1 MGGLRRLFQGFFCNI
16 LGLLLCFLIV
26 TAEANTS
33 LSLFD
38 FYDEKA
44 LDGFNTERIGGISKE
59 ECATR
64 CLMGTSTVPLG
75 TCLSFDFDNNGSGA
89 CILSIANL
97 YTPGATLATSSPVT
111 RFDYYHRKEG
121 SMFEKYDNQAL
132 SGFNNQ
138 AIGGSS
144 PGDCA
149 LKCLQGTTSVPSGDC
164 KSFDYDRSRN
174 LCVLS
179 TDSKDTQPSALG
191 PNTNNDY
198 YHRKNPCSDGPCQ
211 NGGVCTYSGYD
222 SFSCACT
229 AGWTRNTCE
238 TDIDECT
245 TGAHNCDQHATCSN
259 APGSFSCTC
268 NQGYHGTGT
277 TCEVSVP
284 PAVTQHPQNQ
294 TVTLDQSATFTCVI
308 GGDPTPS
315 VTWYKDSAEISTGGR
330 FNLGETTDDLQNT
343 VTSTVTISGI
353 QRGDNGQYT
362 CKGTNSAGTES
373 SEAASL
379 IVQER
384 PDDISVEVTP
394 LTFTALHVRWTVG
407 VTGNLHVNQSEVS
420 YRRSPDESWSE
431 AVVITHE
438 SIGSGGHPIGTQYT
452 LEGLSPSAQY
462 TVQIRARNSIGWS
475 DPSFGTGTTL
485 DAPPGPPSALRQTAV
500 THESVSLTWQPPPQA
515 GVITGYTIQYGPT
528 SDCTEAQL
536 TRMVNSS
543 GTATSYDVQNLTAYS
558 VYTFRVRGHTS
569 GGPGNYS
576 DCITTRTAEFYPTQ
590 PLSVEFADAN
600 SCNCDASGQNRTIM
614 LQVRWRRPQTIN
626 GELQGYT
633 LRLYHGN
640 QVIYVTN
647 TSTALPGTQLE
658 HVISGN
664 DAGELQPVQNYSV
677 TVSAFNN
684 VYRGADSDP
693 AQAQTSDG
701 CPSAPIITTHTQ
713 DGMCGIDWT
722 PPLKST
728 GDITG
733 YLVTTTATQLNSGS
747 VSVAEAEP
755 VGSTD
760 VQNLTWTSSLDV
772 FPPNSLISV
781 TVRAKTCAAGASSE
795 ERTCRVE
802 RVDPPASIPVVNTLD
817 TNPTSTTFT
826 MTLPDISSRNG
837 PISCYH
843 VIVVPMESGESL
855 QQLSTR
861 MGGPDVILT
870 PDAPL
875 PGRTTPYIALAF
887 SGNNYVSGD
896 VTIGN
901 GEACTDPCCQFA
913 AVEGAQLP
921 GNKQLSPGSSYTAT
935 VRAYV
940 SSGGRRKRATSR
952 TQKSSAY
959 ITPVTTSGISG
970 NQEQGSSVGG
980 IVGGILAVV
989 VVISAAVVGLVFYRR
1004 RQAAKENDLVPPPLP
1019 PRWHAGDEDELGVI
1033 GPANLDD
1040 EVTVAKPKPL
1050 LSVKRRKFS
1059 SKKDLDFRQP
1069 IPIEK
1074 LEREFN
1080 RRRANDDQLFTQEY
1094 KALPAPFGREYAEA
1108 YYNQENASRNRF
1120 RNIIAYDNG
1129 LVTLTPIE
1137 GVAGSGYI
1145 HASYIDGYREERKY
1159 IAAQGPMDNTVDD
1172 FWRMIWETGST
1183 AIVMVTNLEEKGKKK
1198 CSQYWPDSGEK
1209 LYAADSE
1216 DGGITVTLAE
1226 TVPMVDYVT
1235 RVLLI
1240 RKAEMKSRK
1249 VTQFHFTGWP
1259 DFGLPRSPMGL
1270 LKFRKTVKSA
1280 LTPNCRPIVVH
1291 CSAGVGRTGTFITV
1305 DAMLD
1310 MIKEEQKVD
1319 VFGFVSEMRQNR
1331 SNMVQTAAQYVFI
1344 FKALLE
1350 QHMYGDTEAEV
1361 SNIHRYMQNLKTID
1375 LETGKTGIETEF
1387 QKLIRIPI
1395 DKANMRN
1402 GNLPENVSKNR
1413 LLQVLPYDTSRVI
1426 LQHKPGVKGA
1436 DYINASFIDG
1446 YCQKDAYIA
1455 TQGPLDRTVE
1465 DFWRMVWEW
1474 NSCSIVMITGLWEKS
1489 QYKCTMYWP
1498 EEGLQAYGDLTV
1510 TLQEETG
1517 FPEYTLRTFGVTSHK
1532 DGTTRT
1538 VQQFHFHGWPEVGIP
1553 DSASGMIDLIGQ
1565 VQKQQQHSG
1574 NGPITV
1580 HCSSGAGR
1588 TGAFCAIST
1597 VLERVKAEG
1606 ICDVFQVVKTLRL
1619 QRPHMVQTL
1628 DQYQFCYQAVV
1639 EYLDSFDHYANFR

>member
-1 MGGLRRLFQGFFCNI
+1 MWGLPLFQSRFFHM
-16 LGLLLCFLIV
+16 LGLLLCLLIV
-26 TAEANTS
+26 TTGANTS

-38 FYDEKA
+38 FYDEKG
-44 LDGFNTERIGGISKE
+44 LDGYNDERIAGISKE
-59 ECATR
+59 DCATR
-64 CLMGTSTVPLG
+64 CLTGTSTVAFG
-75 TCLSFDFDNNGSGA
+75 SCLSFDYDNNGGGA
-89 CILSIANL
+89 CILSTANKD
-97 YTPGATLATSSPVT
+97 TPGAVLSDSNPST
-111 RFDYYHRKEG
+111 RFDYYHRKGG
-121 SMFEKYDNQAL
+121 SMFEKHDNQAL

-138 AIGGSS
+138 DVGGIS
-144 PGDCA
+144 PGECA
-149 LKCLQGTTSVPSGDC
+149 LRCLQGTSTVPAGTC
-164 KSFDYDRSRN
+164 RSFDYDRRRT
-174 LCVLS
+174 LCILS

-191 PNTNNDY
+191 SNNNNDY
-198 YHRKNPCSDGPCQ
+198 YHRKHPCSDSACK
-211 NGGVCTYSGYD
+211 NGGTCTYNNYD

-229 AGWTRNTCE
+229 AGWTGDTCE
-238 TDIDECT
+238 T
-245 TGAHNCDQHATCSN
+245 
-259 APGSFSCTC
+259 
-268 NQGYHGTGT
+268 
-277 TCEVSVP
+277 VSVP
-284 PAVTQHPQNQ
+284 PEVTQHPQNQ
-294 TVTLDQSATFTCVI
+294 TKTLEQAATFTCVI
-308 GGDPTPS
+308 RGDPAPT
-315 VTWYKDSAEISTGGR
+315 VTWYQDGTEISSGGR
-330 FNLGETTDDLQNT
+330 FNIVETTDSVQNT
-343 VTSTVTISGI
+343 VTSTLTISLV
-353 QRGDNGQYT
+353 QRSDNGQYM
-362 CKGTNSAGTES
+362 CRGTSTAGTDS
-373 SEAASL
+373 SETARL

-394 LTFTALHVRWTVG
+394 LTITALRVTWTVR
-407 VTGNLHVNQSEVS
+407 VTGNLHINQSEVS
-420 YRRSPDESWSE
+420 YRWSQDEPWSE
-431 AVVITHE
+431 AVVITHQ
-438 SIGSGGHPIGTQYT
+438 SVGGTTGMEYT
-452 LEGLSPSAQY
+452 LEGLSPSTQY
-462 TVQIRARNSIGWS
+462 TVQVRVKNSLGWS
-475 DPSFGTGTTL
+475 DPAYGTGTTL
-485 DAPPGPPSALRQTAV
+485 DAPPGPPSSLRQTAV
-500 THESVSLTWQPPPQA
+500 THESLTLTWQAPSQP
-515 GVITGYTIQYGPT
+515 GVITGYTIQYGLT

-536 TRMVNSS
+536 TQTVNST
-543 GTATSYDVQNLTAYS
+543 GAGTSYDIQNLTYYT
-558 VYTFRVRGHTS
+558 VYTFRVRGHTN
-569 GGPGNYS
+569 GGAGDYS
-576 DCITTRTAEFYPTQ
+576 DCITARTAEFYPTK
-590 PLSVEFADAN
+590 PLSVQFSDAN
-600 SCNCDASGQNRTIM
+600 SCNCDASGQNRTIA
-614 LQVRWRRPQTIN
+614 LQVRWTRPQSVN
-626 GELQGYT
+626 GELWGYT
-633 LRLYHGN
+633 LRLHHDN

-647 TSTALPGTQLE
+647 TSAAFQGNQLE
-658 HVISGN
+658 YVISG
-664 DAGELQPVQNYSV
+664 DDVGELQPVQNYSI

-684 VYRGADSDP
+684 VYRGANSDQV
-693 AQAQTSDG
+693 QAQSSDG
-701 CPSAPIITTHTQ
+701 CPSAPSITSHTQ

-722 PPLKST
+722 PPSMST

-733 YLVTTTATQLNSGS
+733 YLVTTTATQLNSQS
-747 VSVAEAEP
+747 VSAAEADP
-755 VGSTD
+755 VGSTH

-772 FPPNSLISV
+772 FPPYSLIHV

-802 RVDPPASIPVVNTLD
+802 RVEPPASIPVVNTVD
-817 TNPTSTTFT
+817 PSATSTSFT

-843 VIVVPMESGESL
+843 VIVVPMEGGESL
-855 QQLSTR
+855 AQLSTR
-861 MGGPDVILT
+861 MGAPDVILT
-870 PDAPL
+870 PNALP

-887 SGNNYVSGD
+887 SGNSYVSGD
-896 VTIGN
+896 VTIGS
-901 GEACTDPCCQFA
+901 GDECTDPCCQVG
-913 AVEGAQLP
+913 AVEGAQQP
-921 GNKQLSPGSSYTAT
+921 GNRQLSPGSAYTAT

-940 SSGGRRKRATSR
+940 GAGNRRKRATSQA
-952 TQKSSAY
+952 QKSSAY

-970 NQEQGSSVGG
+970 NQEQGSPVGG
-980 IVGGILAVV
+980 IVGGIVAAVV
-989 VVISAAVVGLVFYRR
+989 IISAAVVGLVFYRR

-1019 PRWHAGDEDELGVI
+1019 PRWHAGEEEEMGVV
-1033 GPANLDD
+1033 GPATLDD
-1040 EVTVAKPKPL
+1040 EAPVAKPKPL
-1050 LSVKRRKFS
+1050 LSIKRRKFS

-1080 RRRANDDQLFTQEY
+1080 RRHAHDDQLFTQEY
-1094 KALPAPFGREYAEA
+1094 QSLPAPFGRERAEA

-1120 RNIIAYDNG
+1120 KNIIAYDNG

-1137 GVAGSGYI
+1137 GVPGSGYI

-1159 IAAQGPMDNTVDD
+1159 IAAQGPMDNTIDD

-1198 CSQYWPDSGEK
+1198 CSQYWPDSGEQ

-1240 RKAEMKSRK
+1240 RKSDMKSRK
-1249 VTQFHFTGWP
+1249 VSHFHFTGWP

-1270 LKFRKTVKSA
+1270 LKFRKTVTST
-1280 LTPNCRPIVVH
+1280 LTADSRPIVVH
-1291 CSAGVGRTGTFITV
+1291 CSAGVGRTGTFITI

-1319 VFGFVSEMRQNR
+1319 VFGFVSDMRQNR

-1350 QHMYGDTEAEV
+1350 QHLYGDTETEV
-1361 SNIHRYMQNLKTID
+1361 TNIHRYMQNLRTVD
-1375 LETGKTGIETEF
+1375 PETGKTGIEAEF

-1395 DKANMRN
+1395 DKANMRS
-1402 GNLPENVSKNR
+1402 GNLPENLSKNR
-1413 LLQVLPYDTSRVI
+1413 VLQVLPYDTSRVI
-1426 LQHKPGVKGA
+1426 LQPKLGVKGG

-1446 YCQKDAYIA
+1446 YRQKDAYIA

-1489 QYKCTMYWP
+1489 QYKCAMYWP
-1498 EEGLQAYGDLTV
+1498 DEGLQSYGDLTV
-1510 TLQEETG
+1510 TLEETTG
-1517 FPEYTLRTFGVTSHK
+1517 FPEYTLRTFSLRSHK
-1532 DGTTRT
+1532 DDTNRT

-1553 DSASGMIDLIGQ
+1553 DNAAGMIDLIGQ

-1606 ICDVFQVVKTLRL
+1606 VCDVFQVVKTLRL

-1628 DQYQFCYQAVV
+1628 EQYQFCYQAVV